1 MAVSRATKAMAVG
14 VANVS
19 ENRHVSCISHS
30 HHTILP
36 RSSMMN
42 RFVSCS
48 SMHRQESNIGGITYL
63 GTKRHAATYNQ
74 HMTRYCVVPNVFKG
88 LTEMFSQDPGEKTR
102 TKYQERVDA
111 INSLEQSLSQLSDQE
126 LREKTVEFRNRI
138 KNGESLDN
146 LLNETFAVVREAS
159 KRVLGLRPFDV
170 QLIGGMI
177 LHEGQIAEM
186 RTGEGKTL
194 VATLPSYLNAL
205 SGKGVHVVTV
215 NDYLAR
221 RDSEWVGQVHRF
233 LGLEVGL
240 VQQGL
245 SEKQRKAAYSA
256 DITYVTNSELGFDYL
271 RDNLAQDPEELVL
284 RSSGFNFC
292 VIDEVDSILIDE
304 ARTPLIISGSAEKP
318 SEKYIK
324 ADKIASVLV
333 KDVHYTVDEKQ
344 RNILLT
350 EEGYEAAED
359 VLQVPDLY
367 DPREQWA
374 SFLINAIK
382 AKELFLKDV
391 SYICKGGEV
400 VIVDE
405 FTGRTMP
412 GRRWSDGLHQ
422 AIEAKEGLEIQNESV
437 TLASISYQNL
447 FRTYPKLGGMTGTAQ
462 TESAE
467 FANIYNLPVTVVP
480 TNRTVSRVDNPDVV
494 FKTEGGKWNAVV
506 LEITRMHKTGRPVLV
521 GTTSVE
527 KSEIVCSLLRE
538 AGIPFEVLNAKP
550 ENVERESEIVAQSG
564 RKGAVTIATNMAG
577 RGTDILLGG
586 NPEFMARLKLREM
599 LMPKV
604 VNLVDQEG
612 TRRLKP
618 LTVNSWNVNP
628 KIFPCDISEEGV
640 KLAQEAVDAAVQT
653 WGSGQLDELDAEE
666 RLAFACEKAPTD
678 DPVVQ
683 KIRAAFLKMESD
695 FKKVTDEEKIEVQ
708 ELGGLHVVGTERHES
723 RRIDNQVCMIEM
735 YPTMYWNDVCA
746 SGEQSL
752 KYQAKWPASDY
763 KLLHLT
769 NTEYTH
775 DQNQT

>member
-1 MAVSRATKAMAVG
+1 MPASRPGRLASAARVDGQCVSFSINYQNVPRKGVNGLHGLSAARSLTGPSVAATKEQCGEFHRMLVQNG
-14 VANVS
+14 
-19 ENRHVSCISHS
+19 NRRDISA
-30 HHTILP
+30 
-36 RSSMMN
+36 
-42 RFVSCS
+42 
-48 SMHRQESNIGGITYL
+48 
-63 GTKRHAATYNQ
+63 K
-74 HMTRYCVVPNVFKG
+74 VFKG
-88 LTEMFSQDPGEKTR
+88 LGTLFGQDPAEKTR
-102 TKYQERVDA
+102 ANYQERVDA
-111 INSLEQSLSQLSDQE
+111 VNALEPEMQQLSDEE
-126 LREKTVEFRNRI
+126 LRGKTEEFRKRLMD
-138 KNGESLDN
+138 GGQLDD
-146 LLNETFAVVREAS
+146 LLVEAFAVVREAS

-186 RTGEGKTL
+186 KTGEGKTL

-215 NDYLAR
+215 NDYLAK

-245 SEKQRKAAYSA
+245 NEQQRRSAYQA
-256 DITYVTNSELGFDYL
+256 DVTYVTNSELGFDYL
-271 RDNLAQDPEELVL
+271 RDNLAQEPEDLVL
-284 RSSGFNFC
+284 RSTGFNFC
-292 VIDEVDSILIDE
+292 IIDEVDSILIDE

-324 ADKIASVLV
+324 ADKIARALA

-350 EEGYEAAED
+350 EDGYEAAED
-359 VLQVPDLY
+359 VLQVQDLY

-391 SYICKGGEV
+391 SYIVKGGEV

-422 AIEAKEGLEIQNESV
+422 AIEAKEGLQIQNESI

-447 FRTYPKLGGMTGTAQ
+447 FRTYPKLGGMTGTAA

-480 TNRTVSRVDNPDVV
+480 TNRTISRQDNPDVV
-494 FKTEGGKWNAVV
+494 FRSESGKWKAV
-506 LEITRMHKTGRPVLV
+506 LQEITRMHKIGRPVLV

-527 KSEIVCSLLRE
+527 RSEIVANLLDE
-538 AGIPFEVLNAKP
+538 AGIPYQVLNAKP
-550 ENVERESEIVAQSG
+550 ENIERESEIVAQSG

-586 NPEFMARLKLREM
+586 NPEFMARLKIREM

-604 VNLVDQEG
+604 VNLLDSGSRV
-612 TRRLKP
+612 RP
-618 LTVNSWNVNP
+618 LTPSTWNVNP
-628 KIFPCDISEEGV
+628 KTFPCELSNEAK
-640 KLAQEAVDAAVQT
+640 KLCQEAVDAAIKT
-653 WGSGQLDELDAEE
+653 WGEGQLEELDAEE
-666 RLAFACEKAPTD
+666 RLAFACEKAPTN
-678 DPVVQ
+678 DPVLQKLRTAFVQ
-683 KIRAAFLKMESD
+683 LEKEYKS
-695 FKKVTDEEKIEVQ
+695 VTEKEKAEVQ
-708 ELGGLHVVGTERHES
+708 ELGGLHVAGTERHES
-723 RRIDNQVCMIEM
+723 RRIDNQVRTYSSLDHE
-735 YPTMYWNDVCA
+735 PSWNDVLC
-746 SGEQSL
+746 
-752 KYQAKWPASDY
+752 
-763 KLLHLT
+763 
-769 NTEYTH
+769 
-775 DQNQT
+775 

>member
-1 MAVSRATKAMAVG
+1 MALARASKTMAVG
-14 VANVS
+14 VALANVS
-19 ENRHVSCISHS
+19 EKGNAAPSHRY
-30 HHTILP
+30 HHLTMP
-36 RSSMMN
+36 RSVIKRVRGN
-42 RFVSCS
+42 VHEAIS
-48 SMHRQESNIGGITYL
+48 SGNYQEITKVGGLSQVGPQRNAGRYVAHF
-63 GTKRHAATYNQ
+63 GKSRVAT
-74 HMTRYCVVPNVFKG
+74 NVFKG

-111 INSLEQSLSQLSDQE
+111 INSLEPAMSQLSDEE
-126 LREKTVEFRNRI
+126 LRAKTVEFRNRI
-138 KNGESLDN
+138 KNGESLDE

-233 LGLEVGL
+233 LGLDVGL

-245 SEKQRKAAYSA
+245 NEKQRKDAYKA

-271 RDNLAQDPEELVL
+271 RDNLAQDSEELVL
-284 RSSGFNFC
+284 RSTGFNFC

-324 ADKIASVLV
+324 SDKIASVLV

-374 SFLINAIK
+374 SFIINAIK

-506 LEITRMHKTGRPVLV
+506 QEITRMHKTGRPVLV

-604 VNLVDQEG
+604 VNLVDQEDRS
-612 TRRLKP
+612 RRLKP
-618 LTVNSWNVNP
+618 LTASSWNVNP
-628 KIFPCDISEEGV
+628 KIFPCDISEEGM
-640 KLAQEAVDAAVQT
+640 KLAKEAVDAAVQT
-653 WGSGQLDELDAEE
+653 WGAGQLDELDAEE

-678 DPVVQ
+678 DPVVH
-683 KIRAAFLKMESD
+683 KIRAAFSKMESD
-695 FKKVTDEEKIEVQ
+695 FKKVTDEEKVEVQ

-723 RRIDNQVCMIEM
+723 RRIDNQVCSFSI
-735 YPTMYWNDVCA
+735 
-746 SGEQSL
+746 
-752 KYQAKWPASDY
+752 
-763 KLLHLT
+763 
-769 NTEYTH
+769 
-775 DQNQT
+775 

>member
-1 MAVSRATKAMAVG
+1 MMKFMAVSRPTKAMAVG

-19 ENRHVSCISHS
+19 DKGYVSLSSRSLHRMRSMYISEK
-30 HHTILP
+30 
-36 RSSMMN
+36 RSAL
-42 RFVSCS
+42 FAT
-48 SMHRQESNIGGITYL
+48 MHGGLSGIGGIAIL
-63 GTKRHAATYNQ
+63 GPKRNAATYTTHRNSSRVTT
-74 HMTRYCVVPNVFKG
+74 HVFKG

-111 INSLEQSLSQLSDQE
+111 INSLEPSLSQLTDEE

-138 KNGESLDN
+138 KNGESLDD

-233 LGLEVGL
+233 LGLDVGL

-245 SEKQRKAAYSA
+245 NEKQRKSAYNA

-422 AIEAKEGLEIQNESV
+422 AIEAKEGQEIQNESV

-506 LEITRMHKTGRPVLV
+506 QEITRMHKTGRPVLV

-527 KSEIVCSLLRE
+527 KSEIVCSLLKE

-604 VNLVDQEG
+604 VNLVDQDG

-618 LTVNSWNVNP
+618 LTLNSWNVNP
-628 KIFPCDISEEGV
+628 KIFPCDISEEGM
-640 KLAQEAVDAAVQT
+640 KLAKEAVDAAVQT

-683 KIRAAFLKMESD
+683 KIRAAFSRMESD
-695 FKKVTDEEKIEVQ
+695 FKKVTDEEKVEVQ

-723 RRIDNQVCMIEM
+723 RRIDNQVRI
-735 YPTMYWNDVCA
+735 
-746 SGEQSL
+746 
-752 KYQAKWPASDY
+752 
-763 KLLHLT
+763 LLLRRSHIHVL
-769 NTEYTH
+769 E
-775 DQNQT
+775 

>member
-1 MAVSRATKAMAVG
+1 MAAARPTKAMAVG
-14 VANVS
+14 VAPVS
-19 ENRHVSCISHS
+19 EKGKNTCSPISTHLRKSNSVLKRFAYNGNLQSYSGRHGAVSSASWISRVGF
-30 HHTILP
+30 HT
-36 RSSMMN
+36 S
-42 RFVSCS
+42 
-48 SMHRQESNIGGITYL
+48 
-63 GTKRHAATYNQ
+63 AATKVA
-74 HMTRYCVVPNVFKG
+74 HSAKSRVSTNVFKG

-102 TKYQERVDA
+102 SKYQERVDA
-111 INSLEQSLSQLSDQE
+111 INALEASLSQLSDDA
-126 LREKTVEFRNRI
+126 LRDKTAEFKNRI
-138 KNGESLDN
+138 QKGESLDD
-146 LLNETFAVVREAS
+146 LLSETFAVVREAS

-256 DITYVTNSELGFDYL
+256 DVTYVTNSELGFDYL

-494 FKTEGGKWNAVV
+494 FKTETGKWNAVV
-506 LEITRMHKTGRPVLV
+506 LEISRMHKTGRPVLV

-527 KSEIVCSLLRE
+527 KSEIVCSLLEE
-538 AGIPFEVLNAKP
+538 ANIPFEVLNAKP

-599 LMPKV
+599 LMPKI
-604 VNLVDQEG
+604 VNLVDQDDG
-612 TRRLKP
+612 ARRLKP
-618 LTVNSWNVNP
+618 LTANSWNVNP
-628 KIFPCDISEEGV
+628 KIFPCDVSKDGM
-640 KLAQEAVDAAVQT
+640 KLATEAVDAAIQT
-653 WGSGQLDELDAEE
+653 WGAGQLDELEAEE
-666 RLAFACEKAPTD
+666 RLAFACEKAPTE
-678 DPVVQ
+678 DPVVK
-683 KIRAAFLKMESD
+683 KIRSAFLRLESE
-695 FKKVTDEEKIEVQ
+695 FKKVTDEEKIKVQ

-723 RRIDNQVCMIEM
+723 RRIDNQVC
-735 YPTMYWNDVCA
+735 YCV
-746 SGEQSL
+746 
-752 KYQAKWPASDY
+752 K
-763 KLLHLT
+763 
-769 NTEYTH
+769 
-775 DQNQT
+775 